1 MQNMFLT
8 MLQMFCRAAGRPP
21 WWFDVWICAQIK
33 CVCKLNENILYRYI
47 SVNSE
52 IIYSAN
58 SLVINVEFDG
68 IHLAVLGELSLT
80 ISKGNFSA
88 LTCLRSRDANPDL
101 WLDNVINI
109 SK

>member
-8 MLQMFCRAAGRPP
+8 VLQRFCRAAGQPP
-21 WWFDVWICAQIK
+21 WWFELWIFAQVK
-33 CVCKLNENILYRYI
+33 AGFKLNYNILYRYI
-47 SVNSE
+47 SLNSE

-58 SLVINVEFDG
+58 SLVFDFDG
-68 IHLAVLGELSLT
+68 IHLADVWQLSLT
-80 ISKGNFSA
+80 ISMGNLSA
-88 LTCLRSRDANPDL
+88 FPCLRSPAPNPDL